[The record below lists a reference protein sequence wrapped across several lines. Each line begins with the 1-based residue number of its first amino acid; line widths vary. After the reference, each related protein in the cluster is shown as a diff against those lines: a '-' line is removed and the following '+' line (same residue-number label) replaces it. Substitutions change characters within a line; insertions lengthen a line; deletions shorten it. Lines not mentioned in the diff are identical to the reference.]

1 MHRSGHLGI
10 TLILSAPIILALE
23 LPLGII
29 VAGVM
34 VIFTGI
40 PDKDQKLDFLPG
52 INHRGITHTLLFGIL
67 CGVTMAYG
75 TAYATDLFW
84 ADLTRALSA
93 DLVPPREQFAVLV
106 SIGAALGII
115 SHILGDVITV
125 GSKRYGVVI
134 TPYWPISSRIVRFGW
149 CYANNKR
156 WNLGFLILGILLS
169 GGALLVRVQPL
180 VTRVSSGA
188 AF

>member
-10 TLILSAPIILALE
+10 TLILSAPVILALG
-23 LPLGII
+23 LPLGVT
-29 VAGVM
+29 VAGTM
-34 VIFTGI
+34 IIFTGI

-67 CGVTMAYG
+67 CGAIMLYG
-75 TAYATDLFW
+75 TSYATDLFW
-84 ADLTRALSA
+84 TDLTEVLSA
-93 DLVPPREQFAVLV
+93 DFVPPREQFTVLV
-106 SIGAALGII
+106 GIGATLGIL

-149 CYANNKR
+149 CYANNKK
-156 WNLGFLILGILLS
+156 WNFGFLILGILLS
-169 GGALLVRVQPL
+169 GGALLFWLQPL
-180 VTRVSSGA
+180 VT
-188 AF
+188 

>member
-10 TLILSAPIILALE
+10 TLVLAAPIILFLG
-23 LPLGII
+23 LPLGI
-29 VAGVM
+29 VVVGSM

-52 INHRGITHTLLFGIL
+52 INHRGVTHTLLFAIL
-67 CGVTMAYG
+67 CGAIMLYG
-75 TAYATDLFW
+75 TSYATDLFW
-84 ADLTRALSA
+84 TDLVKFLSA
-93 DLVPPREQFAVLV
+93 DLVPSQEQFSMLV
-106 SIGAALGII
+106 GIGAFLGII

-134 TPYWPISSRIVRFGW
+134 TPYWPISKRIVRFGW
-149 CYANNKR
+149 CYASNKK
-156 WNLGFLILGILLS
+156 WNLGFLILGLLLS
-169 GGALLVRVQPL
+169 GVALLFRIQPL
-180 VTRVSSGA
+180 ATRFSPGI